1 MSDKIS
7 SIEYKRALEDFVRE
21 RAKARLQHLWA
32 ALTGKSDELLQYDEI
47 TKKLHSSG
55 SSSKGIKEIPVDAI
69 VGSVNRYQD
78 FDKNFLPLHNDDMQ
92 RWARVKSIMTSPGSP
107 GLPPIQVYKIGDS
120 YFVLDGNHRVSIAR
134 QMEIEIIE
142 AYVTEI
148 QTRVPLSPEDSPEDI
163 ILKQEYVNFLM
174 ETQFDE
180 AVPGENLLLTYPG
193 QYETLKEHIRVH
205 RHYMGNEQQREI
217 PVREATRHWY
227 DLVYIP
233 IIEIIRE
240 QEILQEF
247 PERSETDLYL
257 WLLDHQSYMETKLG
271 WSIRPER
278 VATDLVDRRG
288 KRILR
293 WLDRVGRR
301 LVTILLPKPLED
313 FSSPGEWRLQKAN
326 NVQNLFADILVAMN
340 GQSESWIALE
350 QAIIIAQLEQAE
362 VRGLIVNDQPG
373 KVMII
378 ETDLAQAFR
387 KRLEQAA
394 LGGNLVFSIG
404 HVAETIC
411 ERAKVNDLVILKLSY
426 PPSSNVFSRLS
437 SGMRLILRQ
446 STRPILVVKDQ
457 ISTMNHILLAYDGS
471 PKGKE
476 ALYVASY
483 LAKNHGRK
491 ISVLAVGDD
500 GKKGQSLLK
509 EAEEAVGE
517 CCSKTQFY
525 LYPGRTCDVILQV
538 ANEQSVD
545 MILMGGYGLPPI
557 LEILFGSTVDG
568 VLRGARVPV
577 FVCK

>member
-1 MSDKIS
+1 M
-7 SIEYKRALEDFVRE
+7 
-21 RAKARLQHLWA
+21 
-32 ALTGKSDELLQYDEI
+32 
-47 TKKLHSSG
+47 
-55 SSSKGIKEIPVDAI
+55 
-69 VGSVNRYQD
+69 
-78 FDKNFLPLHNDDMQ
+78 
-92 RWARVKSIMTSPGSP
+92 
-107 GLPPIQVYKIGDS
+107 
-120 YFVLDGNHRVSIAR
+120 
-134 QMEIEIIE
+134 
-142 AYVTEI
+142 
-148 QTRVPLSPEDSPEDI
+148 
-163 ILKQEYVNFLM
+163 
-174 ETQFDE
+174 
-180 AVPGENLLLTYPG
+180 
-193 QYETLKEHIRVH
+193 
-205 RHYMGNEQQREI
+205 
-217 PVREATRHWY
+217 
-227 DLVYIP
+227 
-233 IIEIIRE
+233 
-240 QEILQEF
+240 
-247 PERSETDLYL
+247 
-257 WLLDHQSYMETKLG
+257 
-271 WSIRPER
+271 
-278 VATDLVDRRG
+278 
-288 KRILR
+288 
-293 WLDRVGRR
+293 
-301 LVTILLPKPLED
+301 
-313 FSSPGEWRLQKAN
+313 
-326 NVQNLFADILVAMN
+326 
-340 GQSESWIALE
+340 
-350 QAIIIAQLEQAE
+350 
-362 VRGLIVNDQPG
+362 
-373 KVMII
+373 
-378 ETDLAQAFR
+378 
-387 KRLEQAA
+387 EQAA